1 MHTRALGIP
10 PSTMA
15 APIKA
20 LENAI
25 VSSLIEPISQVN
37 RTQKSGCFEKEKAA
51 TYSTTSARTFV
62 DISLFTSRGGSSM
75 SSM

>member
-15 APIKA
+15 ALIKV

-25 VSSLIEPISQVN
+25 VSSLIETISQVN
-37 RTQKSGCFEKEKAA
+37 RTQKSGCFEKEKCSHLI
-51 TYSTTSARTFV
+51 YN
-62 DISLFTSRGGSSM
+62 IS
-75 SSM
+75 